1 MRVEIDESG
10 DEMIMSLS
18 DEDKAMLIV
27 MGLQYCL
34 NNGITTLHGKELSQ
48 IAAEVAL
55 EFTEIDRM
63 H

>member
-1 MRVEIDESG
+1 MRVEIDETG
-10 DEMIMSLS
+10 DEMVMSLS
-18 DEDKAMLIV
+18 EEDKAMLIV

-34 NNGITTLHGKELSQ
+34 NSGITTLHGKELSQ

-55 EFTEIDRM
+55 EFTEQDRM